1 MDKIVIEIQ
10 KQFDTFT
17 IKEFLKEYNVGR
29 GKIEELRVNKSCYLN
44 GEQVSLE
51 TVMKTKDKLEIVV
64 NENVDVKP
72 SKETIDVVY
81 EDDYLLIV
89 NKPVGLIVHSDGNDK
104 ETMCSRVAR
113 YYLDHNINRN
123 VRYAHRLDEE
133 TSGILIFAKDF
144 LTLAKLNELIENHTL
159 TRDYLALVS
168 NRFKSNTSLG
178 TINKNIA
185 KDRHVNNKFRVGNGD
200 NSKPAITKYKVL
212 ESKGLVSL
220 VYLHLLTG
228 RTHQIRV
235 HMASINHP
243 LLGDTLYGGNKDI
256 LKRVGLHSYHVE
268 FRHPITNEFIS
279 LNCPLPQDMNKII
292 SLNKDLKVNF
302 KND

>member
-1 MDKIVIEIQ
+1 
-10 KQFDTFT
+10 
-17 IKEFLKEYNVGR
+17 
-29 GKIEELRVNKSCYLN
+29 
-44 GEQVSLE
+44 
-51 TVMKTKDKLEIVV
+51 
-64 NENVDVKP
+64 
-72 SKETIDVVY
+72 
-81 EDDYLLIV
+81 
-89 NKPVGLIVHSDGNDK
+89 
-104 ETMCSRVAR
+104 MCSRVAR

>member
-1 MDKIVIEIQ
+1 MDKVEFSVL
-10 KQFDTFT
+10 KSFDTFT

-29 GKIEELRVNKSCYLN
+29 AKIEEIRVGKTAYLN
-44 GEQVSLE
+44 GVQVNLE
-51 TVMKTKDKLEIVV
+51 TVIHTGDILSFEIK
-64 NENVDVKP
+64 EDVDVKP
-72 SKETIDVVY
+72 SKESVEVIY
-81 EDDYLLIV
+81 EDDFLLIV
-89 NKPVGLIVHSDGNDK
+89 NKPSGIIVHSDGNDK

-113 YYLDHNINRN
+113 YYLDHNIKRK

-133 TSGILIFAKDF
+133 TTGILIFAKDF
-144 LTLAKLNELIENHTL
+144 LTLAKINEMVEKHSLN
-159 TRDYLALVS
+159 RDYLALVMNKFS
-168 NRFKSNTSLG
+168 PSLLEG

-185 KDRHVNNKFRVGNGD
+185 RDRHVSNKFRVGNGD

-212 ESKGLVSL
+212 SGKAGVNL

-243 LLGDTLYGGNKDI
+243 LLGDTLYGGNKNI
-256 LKRVGLHSYHVE
+256 INRVALHSYHID
-268 FRHPITNEFIS
+268 FKHPITNEYLS
-279 LNCPLPQDMNKII
+279 LNCSMPKDMDKII
-292 SLNKDLKVNF
+292 NVSDDIKVVF